1 MLKLNGDSQ
10 ILFGQDS
17 NRAIVRASCEADEAV
32 VSFVTPRVVE
42 GMPQNKVTVEFRNV
56 PPTCTNVPESIPCA
70 PHHVDYPALFYCAF
84 NGTGRVGAVTG
95 PVAAYPT
102 QVKSAWGEQLAIAV
116 RADCAWPSFEDIIK
130 LSGYPGD
137 GASIVV
143 NVNVLFGPSRRAL
156 PSSSLHKVT
165 ITDLPPFPPSLPPPS
180 PPSPP
185 PLPSLPPTPPPLGP
199 QFTLIMQI
207 KAAGSIFNYDSSYWT
222 DASTLN
228 EQLTTETRD
237 VDVKLPAFS
246 TAPLNGLRICV
257 DVASNCYTYE
267 PHTASTY
274 TAPRA

>member
-137 GASIVV
+137 GAS
-143 NVNVLFGPSRRAL
+143 
-156 PSSSLHKVT
+156 
-165 ITDLPPFPPSLPPPS
+165 
-180 PPSPP
+180 
-185 PLPSLPPTPPPLGP
+185 
-199 QFTLIMQI
+199 TL
-207 KAAGSIFNYDSSYWT
+207 
-222 DASTLN
+222 ST
-228 EQLTTETRD
+228 
-237 VDVKLPAFS
+237 
-246 TAPLNGLRICV
+246 
-257 DVASNCYTYE
+257 
-267 PHTASTY
+267 
-274 TAPRA
+274 